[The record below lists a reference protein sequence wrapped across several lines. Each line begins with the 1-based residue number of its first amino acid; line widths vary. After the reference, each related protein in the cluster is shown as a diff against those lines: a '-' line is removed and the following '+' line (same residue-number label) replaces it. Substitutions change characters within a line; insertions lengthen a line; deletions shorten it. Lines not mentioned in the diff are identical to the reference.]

1 MKCKNGVWS
10 YENKAVDEDEKS
22 SGFVTGY
29 CKVSLPGMKVPAKFL
44 KSLLRGGCLVYSFLG
59 TSQGNSLRAKWIL
72 SLFQGVPVKGSSCA
86 NVADRLTGGGIRIS
100 YFLPSAVDRFHIQ
113 EPEAFEWSGCVVDS
127 NSSCGCPL
135 DRILRR
141 VQLITV
147 GEYSLDYGQV
157 TRSMTGNFLPIYFS
171 SFCFTLLRFTPYH
184 FRW

>member
-100 YFLPSAVDRFHIQ
+100 YFLPSAVDRSISKSRKRLNGRDVSLT
-113 EPEAFEWSGCVVDS
+113 ATAVAAVRW
-127 NSSCGCPL
+127 
-135 DRILRR
+135 I
-141 VQLITV
+141 
-147 GEYSLDYGQV
+147 EYSEG
-157 TRSMTGNFLPIYFS
+157 S
-171 SFCFTLLRFTPYH
+171 SS
-184 FRW
+184 